1 MNKMLRVAMVLA
13 LALILACSMFS
24 VAFAAGSPSASDEIT
39 DVKDVTSGEHVK
51 FTADPVDSSIPPL
64 KPAAAKDLNVSEDQ
78 VIVLLEKELKAD
90 GNAPYDITF
99 KAGAAGQTVYAYHYN
114 GSAWERVGEG
124 KGTEF
129 TVRYNSL
136 SPIGLVTLKDAA
148 TPDTSGKSD
157 KTGENNLPLYIAFAA
172 VAVGAAAAG
181 MSLKKKNN

>member
-39 DVKDVTSGEHVK
+39 DVKDVTSGEHVA
-51 FTADPVDSSIPPL
+51 FTTTAVDSSIPPL

-78 VIVLLEKELKAD
+78 VIVLLEKDLKAE
-90 GNAPYDITF
+90 GQAPYDVTF

-136 SPIGLVTLKDAA
+136 SPIGLVTLKDSSAPA
-148 TPDTSGKSD
+148 GKSD